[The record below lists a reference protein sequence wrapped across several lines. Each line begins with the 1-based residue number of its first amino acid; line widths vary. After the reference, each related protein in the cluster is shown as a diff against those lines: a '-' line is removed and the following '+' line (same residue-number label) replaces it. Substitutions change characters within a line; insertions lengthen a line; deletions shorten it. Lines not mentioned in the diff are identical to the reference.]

1 MVGQVCIAVVDTAFV
16 TSELPV
22 IISLEM
28 HCSIKQQVCHVDDA
42 VRMLVSLGL
51 SHDLIRPLL

>member
-1 MVGQVCIAVVDTAFV
+1 MCIAVVDTAFV

-51 SHDLIRPLL
+51 SHDLIHPLL